1 MAVHSTMLALGTPAP
16 SFALR
21 DLDGAEVTFDD
32 VAGEHATLVMFL
44 CVHCPYVKHV
54 QDELGRLTG
63 EYLDRG
69 VGVVGINPN
78 DTSQHPEDG
87 PDGMRA
93 QAKAAGFRFPYLRDE
108 SQEVVKAY
116 GAACTPDF
124 FVFDADRRLAYRGQ
138 MDHARP
144 RSEAPVTGAE
154 LRAALDALLTGQPAP
169 SDQQPSMGCG
179 IKWKPGNEPG

>member
-1 MAVHSTMLALGTPAP
+1 MAEQSTMLPLGTPAP
-16 SFALR
+16 PFALP
-21 DLDGAEVTFDD
+21 DVDGNEWTFAEVAGDD
-32 VAGEHATLVMFL
+32 ATLVMFL

-54 QDELGRLTG
+54 QDALGQLTA

-78 DTSQHPEDG
+78 DVEQHPEDG

-108 SQEVVKAY
+108 SQQVATAY

-124 FVFDADRRLAYRGQ
+124 FAFDGDHRLAYRGQ
-138 MDHARP
+138 MDAARP
-144 RSEAPVTGAE
+144 RTDEPVDGRD
-154 LRAALDALLTGQPAP
+154 LRAALDALLAGQPAP
-169 SDQQPSMGCG
+169 ADQRPSMGCG
-179 IKWKPGNEPG
+179 IKWKPGNRPV